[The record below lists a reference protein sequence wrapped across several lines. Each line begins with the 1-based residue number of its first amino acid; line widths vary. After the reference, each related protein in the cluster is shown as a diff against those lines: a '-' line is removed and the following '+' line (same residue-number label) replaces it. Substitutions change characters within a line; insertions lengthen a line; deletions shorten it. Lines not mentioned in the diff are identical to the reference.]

1 MLVKMGQHNRLVSF
15 STPITSPLT
24 TFDMKALKEAI
35 QGKFADVLQA
45 GQEFFLQL
53 KNEEWG
59 EFLDLQGNET
69 IGDKSTIKAV
79 INEVSGLE
87 CALCVL

>member
-1 MLVKMGQHNRLVSF
+1 MLVLMGQHNRLVSF

-24 TFDMKALKEAI
+24 FDVKVLKEAI
-35 QGKFADVLQA
+35 QGKFADVLQR

-59 EFLDLQGNET
+59 EFLDLEGNET
-69 IGDKSTIKAV
+69 IGDKPTIKPV

-87 CALCVL
+87 CALCVF